1 MYGYAHCIIRRCAL
15 DVVGRNVRASVETGG
30 LLEVTDFSSIGIL
43 PTTTSILDIVSSR
56 YVVYSE
62 NLNIIF
68 RDLL

>member
-1 MYGYAHCIIRRCAL
+1 MYGYAHCIIRRCSL
-15 DVVGRNVRASVETGG
+15 DVVGRNLRASVETGG